1 MTPFDQKCRK
11 GSNRVEALSQKFPP
25 RRIPSKGFAG
35 DFYKN
40 TSFMK
45 FNSKMLQKYRIIDN
59 NAPYNLFV

>member
-40 TSFMK
+40 TLNFKLKKIGLKIVMK
-45 FNSKMLQKYRIIDN
+45 CE
-59 NAPYNLFV
+59 V